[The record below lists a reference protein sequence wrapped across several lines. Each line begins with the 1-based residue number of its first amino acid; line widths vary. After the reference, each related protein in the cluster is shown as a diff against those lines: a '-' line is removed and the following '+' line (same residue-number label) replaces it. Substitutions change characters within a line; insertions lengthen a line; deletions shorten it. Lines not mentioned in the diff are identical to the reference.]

1 MLWQSLKNLHNGQKP
16 HFIDWLIEAIA
27 GITFLGMVA
36 FAVIVYFQTKSFEAI
51 IPFVFGVL
59 GTYGVYR
66 NILKYIQRL

>member
-1 MLWQSLKNLHNGQKP
+1 LHNGQKP

-59 GTYGVYR
+59 EPMAFIEIFLNTFTVKQKLCIG
-66 NILKYIQRL
+66 